1 MILAKADS
9 TLDVRGQICPYPLI
23 MIKEALK
30 KLTPG
35 QVLEVETDYEPT
47 VSTSIPAFCEKKGYA
62 FEVREVGKKVWK
74 ALIQKNN

>member
-30 KLTPG
+30 KLAPG
-35 QVLEVETDYEPT
+35 QVLT
-47 VSTSIPAFCEKKGYA
+47 VGS
-62 FEVREVGKKVWK
+62 
-74 ALIQKNN
+74 